1 MIHDLRASS
10 PSEMPAPL
18 ETGTS
23 TFVAVERQAM
33 QRLRSVATRLYAE
46 RRMNG
51 DEMRDLAHAIT
62 AVLDQAIDMP
72 ESACQDRVDEGGE
85 DA

>member
-1 MIHDLRASS
+1 MIHNLRASS
-10 PSEMPAPL
+10 SEMPAPL

-23 TFVAVERQAM
+23 TFVAVERQAL
-33 QRLRSVATRLYAE
+33 QRLRSVATRLYTE

-62 AVLDQAIDMP
+62 AVLDQAIDLS
-72 ESACQDRVDEGGE
+72 ESAYQDRVDK
-85 DA
+85 DS